1 MCINFQ
7 YGRSSEGVQI
17 HLEFLTKRGSVD
29 RRFLMPNAC
38 TVLQLND
45 LSSNHMSLECGWKLE
60 YPARSPLCNCYLFV
74 SRWPRATRAEVY
86 LGTFCHWWFGQQKQ
100 KWSITW
106 GTGIFKALKSAAAL
120 LMEID
125 PDTDASYGGFNYSK
139 SAVCVLLR
147 WSEWKLCAAFPSRG
161 GPGPPSK
168 QTPTWCG
175 AKWGG
180 TRSTVSPHS
189 ECFVLDEAPIVV
201 LGSQPHVTCL
211 GMRKAPASS
220 VLSAWGGPADQDT
233 NITSGN
239 QRVGKED
246 ILWSSTNLFLFSK
259 PQNVSAF
266 F

>member
-1 MCINFQ
+1 MCLSNV
-7 YGRSSEGVQI
+7 G
-17 HLEFLTKRGSVD
+17 GSWSTQWDHHCAFVIAS
-29 RRFLMPNAC
+29 R
-38 TVLQLND
+38 
-45 LSSNHMSLECGWKLE
+45 
-60 YPARSPLCNCYLFV
+60 LFV
-74 SRWPRATRAEVY
+74 SQWPRATKVDVY
-86 LGTFCHWWFGQQKQ
+86 SGTFCHCWFGQQMQ
-100 KWSITW
+100 KWSIIW
-106 GTGIFKALKSAAAL
+106 GRGVFKALRSAAAL
-120 LMEID
+120 LMAID
-125 PDTDASYGGFNYSK
+125 PDTKVSYGGFNYSK
-139 SAVCVLLR
+139 YAVCVLLR

-211 GMRKAPASS
+211 GMRKAPASW

-239 QRVGKED
+239 KRVGEKRYYVKFYKP
-246 ILWSSTNLFLFSK
+246 LSFQQTPKRFS
-259 PQNVSAF
+259 F